1 MSPVQLLR
9 FIEFEQQRLL
19 RLGPCGSHRWWPGRQ
34 PEALQSLARGV
45 KRMHLREDLHR
56 SLAARRL
63 QHIDG
68 RYSTHQH
75 GQLDNELKVPEQ
87 NACRV
92 IAPTH
97 FNLIQQ
103 PRESR

>member
-1 MSPVQLLR
+1 MSLVLWPR
-9 FIEFEQQRLL
+9 FIEVERQR
-19 RLGPCGSHRWWPGRQ
+19 RLWIGSCRSHRWRPDWQ
-34 PEALQSLARGV
+34 PEGLRNLARGI
-45 KRMHLREDLHR
+45 KRMNLREDLYR
-56 SLAARRL
+56 ALAARTR

-68 RYSTHQH
+68 KNPAYER
-75 GQLDNELKVPEQ
+75 GQLDNELKVSEQ

-97 FNLIQQ
+97 FYLIQQ